1 MFNCVK
7 HLLVKFVGVF
17 FTACFP
23 GTAQRLTRQNRRMH
37 EHLPLAV
44 LPPRLSILPTVVS
57 TKPVGSVFH
66 VLWLATQTR
75 EASAFHLPAF
85 FISKAKGTILLS
97 TGNAVVSTC
106 NVCNVCTKTI
116 TSVLETSGRYSP
128 CCYLAHQITTT
139 VFLPFGEKYCSCCEQ
154 SR

>member
-23 GTAQRLTRQNRRMH
+23 GTARRLTRQNRRMC

-44 LPPRLSILPTVVS
+44 LPPRLSILPTLVS
-57 TKPVGSVFH
+57 TKPVGSVF
-66 VLWLATQTR
+66 LCSDWPTQTR
-75 EASAFHLPAF
+75 EASAFHLPA
-85 FISKAKGTILLS
+85 KAKGTIWLS
-97 TGNAVVSTC
+97 TGNAVVS

>member
-1 MFNCVK
+1 M
-7 HLLVKFVGVF
+7 
-17 FTACFP
+17 
-23 GTAQRLTRQNRRMH
+23 R

-57 TKPVGSVFH
+57 TKPVGIVFH
-66 VLWLATQTR
+66 VLLLATQTR

-85 FISKAKGTILLS
+85 FISKAKGTIWLS
-97 TGNAVVSTC
+97 TGNAVVS

-139 VFLPFGEKYCSCCEQ
+139 VFLPFGEKDYSCCEQ